1 MARLAGRLVLREEK
15 VMLYHKIE
23 SVFLRDP
30 ATQHRTFLDGQW
42 TMPAFGYLADLE
54 WEWTEKVDGTN
65 IRIALTESGPVLGG
79 KTEAAQIYAF
89 LLPVL
94 NEIGARGIGARGTG
108 MGFLE
113 GLTLVGEGYGPK
125 IQSGGDYRPDHGFIL
140 FDVFTDHDNPLQ
152 RRDVEIIA
160 TQLDIPVVPIIGR
173 GKLSAAIEQV
183 QRGFLSEVAEG
194 RRRAEG
200 LVMRPTVELRDRQ
213 GHRIITKAKTKDF
226 M

>member
-1 MARLAGRLVLREEK
+1 
-15 VMLYHKIE
+15 
-23 SVFLRDP
+23 
-30 ATQHRTFLDGQW
+30 
-42 TMPAFGYLADLE
+42 MPAFGYLADLE

-79 KTEAAQIYAF
+79 KTEAAQIHAF

-94 NEIGARGIGARGTG
+94 NEIGARGTG

-125 IQSGGDYRPDHGFIL
+125 IQSGGGYRPDHGFIL
-140 FDVFTDHDNPLQ
+140 FDVFTNHDNPLQ

-160 TQLDIPVVPIIGR
+160 PQLDIPVVPIIGR

-194 RRRAEG
+194 RRRAGG
-200 LVMRPTVELRDRQ
+200 LVMGPTAALRDRQ
-213 GHRIITKAKTKDF
+213 GHRTMPKAKT
-226 M
+226 